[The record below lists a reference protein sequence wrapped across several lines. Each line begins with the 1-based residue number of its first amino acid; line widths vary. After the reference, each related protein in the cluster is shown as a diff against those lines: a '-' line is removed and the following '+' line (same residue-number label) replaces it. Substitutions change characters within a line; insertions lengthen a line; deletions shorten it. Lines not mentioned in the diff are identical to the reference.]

1 MSWHAEQMAHKPESA
16 AHGADKRKG
25 LHPAMQAALWT
36 VSNGRCYA
44 PGCPIPVV
52 LEVRPGVY
60 QKNSQIAH
68 IYGVRPKAAR
78 YRGELSEERR
88 DSFENL
94 VILCLAHHEE
104 VDSDEDRYPP
114 EKLHEWKLHHEGDQ
128 NSVLKSLRIG
138 NPETVLTA
146 LAKIAEPPLKR
157 LEAIT
162 KRLEETGT
170 ANADTVK
177 ELKQIIASISDSS
190 AGIDA
195 QTARSLAHAAE
206 VLGTR
211 DFILSARR
219 LSEAAETLPGISR
232 QIAETAERMMRGD
245 R

>member
-1 MSWHAEQMAHKPESA
+1 MTNKPGPA
-16 AHGADKRKG
+16 AQGAGKRKG

-36 VSNGRCYA
+36 VSNGHCYA

-78 YRGELSEERR
+78 YRGELSEARR

-94 VILCLAHHEE
+94 IILCLAHHEE

-114 EKLHEWKLHHEGDQ
+114 EKLHEWKLSHEGDQ
-128 NSVLKSLRIG
+128 NSVLKTLQVA
-138 NPETVLTA
+138 NPETVLAA
-146 LAKIAEPPLKR
+146 LAKIAEPPLNR

-162 KRLEETGT
+162 KRLEETGS

-177 ELKQIIASISDSS
+177 ELKQVIASISDSS

-211 DFILSARR
+211 DFVLSARQ
-219 LSEAAETLPGISR
+219 LGEAAQTLPGISR
-232 QIAETAERMMRGD
+232 QLAATAEMMTHGNR
-245 R
+245 